1 MEIKDAAAEKLKA
14 VIKESGKTG
23 FLRVFVTEGCC
34 GPSIGMDLVEKPGEG
49 DLEVSNKDFKVYV
62 DKSAA
67 AMVEKAVLEL
77 DEQGDVIMTN
87 LTRPQGGCGDNCG
100 CGDGGGDGG
109 CGCH

>member
-14 VIKESGKTG
+14 VLKESGKTG

-34 GPSIGMDLVEKPGEG
+34 GPSIGMDLVEKPGPD

-67 AMVEKAVLEL
+67 PMVEKAVL
-77 DEQGDVIMTN
+77 DCDAQGEVIMTN
-87 LTRPQGGCGDNCG
+87 LPRPQGSCGDSCG
-100 CGDGGGDGG
+100 CGDGGGGDCG
-109 CGCH
+109 CGH